1 MLTTSIGTKSFILK
15 SEVDSKNLIQRDAFL
30 ESILNRPAY
39 KINEF
44 TDSADLKFLEDKNYN
59 PKGSF
64 FYTKVDCSN
73 VSNLRA
79 FENSGF
85 KIIEENITL
94 GKEGGDSDQKDPFR
108 HLQQY
113 EIRWAQDE
121 DRKFIEKIAQSSFS
135 HDRFHQ
141 DPNIDNSLAD
151 EIKRQWAGNF
161 FSGKRGDAMIVST
174 ANNRPVAFLLL
185 LLAKKHSV
193 IDLIAVSKEHRKKGL
208 SKQMI
213 SYAMR
218 ELSDWNRWLVGTQ
231 STNVPSVRLYE
242 SLGFQTTSSQYV
254 LHKHSLR
261 NSLNS

>member
-1 MLTTSIGTKSFILK
+1 
-15 SEVDSKNLIQRDAFL
+15 LIQRDAFL
-30 ESILNRPAY
+30 ESILDRPAY
-39 KINEF
+39 KINKF
-44 TDSADLKFLEDKNYN
+44 TEPVDLKLLQDKNYIK
-59 PKGSF
+59 KGSF
-64 FYTKVDCSN
+64 FYTKIGCSS
-73 VSNLRA
+73 VFTLSV

-94 GKEGGDSDQKDPFR
+94 EKKRVDSKLHESFKR
-108 HLQQY
+108 RQQY
-113 EIRWAQDE
+113 KIRWAQDE
-121 DRKFIEKIAQSSFS
+121 DRNLVEDIALKNFS

-161 FSGKRGDAMIVST
+161 FLGKRGDAMVVAT
-174 ANNRPVAFLLL
+174 ANNHPVAFMLLIFPQKL
-185 LLAKKHSV
+185 SV

-213 SYAMR
+213 RYAMR
-218 ELSDWNRWLVGTQ
+218 NLSDHRRWLVGTQ
-231 STNVPSVRLYE
+231 STNIPSVKLYE

-254 LHKHSLR
+254 LHKHSLQ

>member
-1 MLTTSIGTKSFILK
+1 MLTTLTGTRTFILN
-15 SEVDSKNLIQRDAFL
+15 STVDSKNLIQRDAFL
-30 ESILNRPAY
+30 ESILDRPAY

-44 TDSADLKFLEDKNYN
+44 IDPSVLKLLHDKSYKK
-59 PKGSF
+59 KGSF

-73 VSNLRA
+73 ISNLRA

-85 KIIEENITL
+85 ITIEENITL
-94 GKEGGDSDQKDPFR
+94 EKKVDEHRLKESFGDPKEF
-108 HLQQY
+108 
-113 EIRWAQDE
+113 EIRWAEDE
-121 DRKFIEKIAQSSFS
+121 DRNFVEDIAQKNFI

-161 FSGKRGDAMIVST
+161 FSGNRGDSMIVAIS
-174 ANNRPVAFLLL
+174 NNRPVAFLLL
-185 LLAKKHSV
+185 IFLKKLSV

-218 ELSDWNRWLVGTQ
+218 NFPAPSRWIVGTQ
-231 STNVPSVRLYE
+231 STNIPSVRLYE
-242 SLGFQTTSSQYV
+242 SLGFRTIGSQNV
-254 LHKHSLR
+254 LHWHT
-261 NSLNS
+261 

>member
-1 MLTTSIGTKSFILK
+1 MLTTLTGTRNFILK
-15 SEVDSKNLIQRDAFL
+15 LEVDSKDFIQRDAFL
-30 ESILNRPAY
+30 ESILDRPAY

-44 TDSADLKFLEDKNYN
+44 SEPSLLKLLHDKSYKK
-59 PKGSF
+59 KGSF

-85 KIIEENITL
+85 KIIEQNITL
-94 GKEGGDSDQKDPFR
+94 EKKRGDSNLKDPLMDR
-108 HLQQY
+108 QQY

-121 DRKFIEKIAQSSFS
+121 DRKFIEKIAQSSFY

-193 IDLIAVSKEHRKKGL
+193 IDLIAVSKKHRKKGL

-213 SYAMR
+213 RYALQNHSY
-218 ELSDWNRWLVGTQ
+218 SNGWIVGTQ
-231 STNVPSVRLYE
+231 STNIPSVKLYE
-242 SLGFQTTSSQYV
+242 SLGFQTIRSQYV
-254 LHKHSLR
+254 LHKHSF
-261 NSLNS
+261 